1 MQEELIQSEFA
12 EPDSLKRA
20 IDLVVS
26 AGGVEAARQL
36 ARDEADK
43 ALAAIKVLPPSPAKR
58 SLELMVDYVLDR
70 IY

>member
-1 MQEELIQSEFA
+1 MGL
-12 EPDSLKRA
+12 A
-20 IDLVVS
+20 IVHRRRHRPV
-26 AGGVEAARQL
+26 GGIDQARQL

-43 ALAAIKVLPPSPAKR
+43 ALASLAVLPPSRAKR

>member
-1 MQEELIQSEFA
+1 M
-12 EPDSLKRA
+12 
-20 IDLVVS
+20 S